1 MVTPEE
7 IKDWIEQGLA
17 GCKAWVEG
25 DGHHFEAVIIFE
37 GFHQK
42 SIIQQHR
49 MVYDALGDKMKSL
62 IHALSMKTY
71 TPEGALGDNISI

>member
-1 MVTPEE
+1 MVTSEQIKQWLEE
-7 IKDWIEQGLA
+7 RLVGAQVD
-17 GCKAWVEG
+17 VSG

-37 GFHQK
+37 GFTGK

-49 MVYDALGDKMKSL
+49 MVYDALGERMKSD

-71 TPEGALGDNISI
+71 SPAQAEQADILI